1 MQVARVR
8 EDDATDR
15 HEADGKA
22 SSASGIAVALDEL
35 LGLSG
40 CSKAADLRDWLR
52 RFARELGFYGAR
64 YIHLGHVLSGVGTDR
79 ESRPARYLST
89 MAQDD
94 FGPDG
99 GNWIDC
105 DPAVSRI
112 RLSFTPFPW
121 STQPSRGATDTQRA
135 WLESERRLG
144 IGAGLAVPVQDYVA
158 GPAYLSFF
166 GVDEA
171 TAVRLMEERA
181 PELAFVSAQFHA
193 LAKSLLSVNGGQPEA
208 TLTPREIDCL
218 RLAALGRTT
227 AQIGKDLS
235 ISENTVEFH
244 LKKVNRKLGSGS
256 KLRAV
261 AIAVSAGLIHI

>member
-1 MQVARVR
+1 MQLARLWDEGAGERR
-8 EDDATDR
+8 EAV
-15 HEADGKA
+15 EKA
-22 SSASGIAVALDEL
+22 CSASGIALALDEL

-40 CSKAADLRDWLR
+40 CSKAADLKDWLK
-52 RFARELGFYGAR
+52 RFARGLGFYGAR
-64 YIHLGHVLSGVGTDR
+64 YIHLGHVLSGVGADR
-79 ESRPARYLST
+79 LSRPARYLST
-89 MAQDD
+89 MVQDE

-99 GNWIDC
+99 GNWIEC

-121 STQPSRGATDTQRA
+121 STEPARDATESQRI
-135 WLESERRLG
+135 WLDAERQRG

-193 LAKSLLSVNGGQPEA
+193 LAKSLLNVSGGLPDA

-227 AQIGKDLS
+227 SQIGKDLN